1 MGMKLYLCSFALLVL
16 GALVIPTSSQA
27 YSVTNSTATDLG
39 NGYALF
45 TVTYKFG
52 FLNREMYMPI
62 EANRNTK
69 YTEKG
74 SDVGYSI
81 LFNGQ
86 TEAKATT
93 SVMNNNDLSFSLNYN
108 VLPGKA
114 KAIVLSEAEIKD
126 DRYYLPK
133 GKSETFTLIALV
145 DMRNSTMKKDIS
157 LQMTSLPFT
166 MVDGKKQTGARLKAS
181 ELESY
186 KTSEITLK

>member
-1 MGMKLYLCSFALLVL
+1 MAMKSHILFSTLLLAAFILPGV
-16 GALVIPTSSQA
+16 SQA
-27 YSVTNSTATDLG
+27 YSVTDTSAKDLG

-52 FLNREMYMPI
+52 FLNRETYMPI

-74 SDVGYSI
+74 TDVGYSI
-81 LFNGQ
+81 LFNDQ

-133 GKSETFTLIALV
+133 GKSGTFTLIALV
-145 DMRNSTMKKDIS
+145 DIHNSAMKQDIS

-166 MVDGKKQTGARLKAS
+166 MADGKKRIEARLKAS

-186 KTSEITLK
+186 KTQEITLK

>member
-1 MGMKLYLCSFALLVL
+1 MKSNILFSFLLL
-16 GALVIPTSSQA
+16 ATLIIPGVSQA

-69 YTEKG
+69 FTDKG
-74 SDVGYSI
+74 SDVTYSI

-86 TEAKATT
+86 TEAKAT
-93 SVMNNNDLSFSLNYN
+93 SSKMNNSDLSLSLNYS

-114 KAIVLSEAEIKD
+114 KAIVLSEAEIKND
-126 DRYYLPK
+126 QYYLSK
-133 GKSETFTLIALV
+133 GKSATFTLMALV
-145 DMRNSTMKKDIS
+145 DMKNSQMKQDVS

-166 MVDGKKQTGARLKAS
+166 MVDGKKQNEARLKS
-181 ELESY
+181 PELELY
-186 KTSEITLK
+186 KTQEITLK